1 MISKEI
7 TGKILFVVK
16 ESQMDET
23 KKSEKYAV
31 IRTGGKQYLVTEGQY
46 LEVEKLEIEDG
57 KNFDITDVLLV
68 IEGDKVTIGQP
79 IVSGAKV
86 VAKVVEQTKADKQI
100 IFKYKAKKNYR
111 VKTGHRQKLTKIEI
125 IKIEAK

>member
-1 MISKEI
+1 MA
-7 TGKILFVVK
+7 
-16 ESQMDET
+16 D
-23 KKSEKYAV
+23 KKTELYAV
-31 IRTGGKQYLVTEGQY
+31 IRTGGKQYLVNEGLT
-46 LEVEKLEIEDG
+46 LEVEKLDIEDG

-68 IEGDKVTIGQP
+68 VKDGKASIGTP
-79 IVSGAKV
+79 LVAGAKV

-125 IKIEAK
+125 TKIETK